1 MFLVGVGVGV
11 IVGLAVAAWGAV
23 LLVALD
29 PVRFRKSTPPR
40 RAYSTL
46 GHAN

>member
-29 PVRFRKSTPPR
+29 PTRFRKVEPR
-40 RAYSTL
+40 RSYSTL